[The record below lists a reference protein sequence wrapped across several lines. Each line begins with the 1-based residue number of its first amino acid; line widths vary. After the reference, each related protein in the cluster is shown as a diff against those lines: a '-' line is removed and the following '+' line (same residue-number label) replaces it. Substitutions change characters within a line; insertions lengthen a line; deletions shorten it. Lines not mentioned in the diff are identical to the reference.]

1 MDCDEIDLVE
11 LTDRNS
17 NRENA
22 DNQSKKKDEL
32 G

>member
-32 G
+32 R